1 MNKKWTEAQ
10 NLAISQKGK
19 TLLISAAAGS
29 GKTATLTERIV
40 RSLTDEDSPADISRL
55 LIVTFTRLA
64 ATELKQRISAAISA
78 EIAKN
83 PHNKHLSK
91 QMIMLESAKI
101 CTIDS
106 FYLDVVRSNFQRIG
120 LPSGFRLGDEGELA
134 LLRKSI
140 MEELLEEKYDSEAN
154 ENNSFADFVENFVEA
169 RNSDNLS
176 DIFLDLE
183 DKLSS
188 RPDGIDSLIS
198 FSKESSLGAKND
210 FFESHQG
217 KIIREYV
224 NDAFLYYSNA
234 FLKCCNIISSDEDVE
249 KAYFSSFSYDKQFC
263 ESMLDVLASG
273 DYTAVRE
280 KILSYSPIKLKSL
293 KGYHDKTI
301 ENIKAVRKNFS
312 SFIKEKVRSK
322 LFSYSQEE
330 ISFMMDRSSGVI
342 DHIYSILKE
351 FSERL
356 LAEKFRRK
364 VFDFRDIRNF
374 ALRIL
379 SDENGAPSEI
389 AVEYSEKYDEIY
401 IDEYQDVDPVQDL
414 IFRLIAKPDNRFM
427 VGDIKQSIYSFRGAD
442 PEIFA
447 QYKKSFPNISESGN
461 SDTAS
466 IFMSNNF
473 RCDEN
478 IIDYT
483 NRIFSFLFENCGD
496 SIGYTKEDDLIFSKI
511 EEGRV
516 LPSPTVNIAVITPD
530 DASGDDADINDSSVT
545 EDDTDTDPE
554 ALYIAR
560 EIDRLIKE
568 EVNADGT
575 KIEPRDIAV
584 IMRSSTAAPK
594 IANALS
600 LFSIPCADNS
610 KKDFFETP
618 DVMLVLSLLS
628 AIDNP
633 QKDIP
638 LAAVLYSPFFG
649 YTMDD
654 LIEIREGADSSYSL
668 FEALK
673 NYKNIPSPKTEL
685 IKKNEYFLEK
695 LELYRNFANI
705 SSIDKLIKFIYR
717 DLSVMSFAYGTNS
730 NLRKLYDLS
739 RKFEAGSFKGLNNF
753 IGYINALISESKIPS
768 SPEDDSAS
776 NTVKLISTHKSKG
789 LEFPVCFVC
798 GTQSQFNSDDRK
810 GNLLYSSNAGIGL
823 KLAHR
828 SGLAK
833 INTPMREAVSLSIE
847 RNQAEEEMRILY
859 VALTRARERLYISA
873 KTRSRYE
880 RVLQKA
886 SMNYDFAG
894 KFGVASCNCWL
905 DWILASSAPEF
916 SGKEF
921 RIDHFSKKDIFDI
934 NARQNSD
941 AEQMPLS
948 ENPDLTAA
956 LKERFEF
963 AYPLSHLNM
972 LPAKLSVSRLS
983 PNVLDDPD
991 NDSVFL
997 SEPDVSEICGI
1008 RDFLDS
1014 HNKVGAAEK
1023 GSATHLF
1030 MQFCNFENSHS
1041 NGVEKEL
1048 SRLVNEKFIPEQ
1060 LVSLINTDQVRM
1072 FFESDFYTLVK
1083 NAKKIYR
1090 EQRFNIMLPASRFTQ
1105 DKELASELENER
1117 ILVQGVIDLFFI
1129 TDSGE
1134 LILCDYKT
1142 DHLSSEEIKN
1152 PELARKKLTD
1162 RHKEQLTYY
1171 AMALYSILGKY
1182 PDRVFIYSLPL
1193 GNTVEIK
1200 IDV

>member
-10 NLAISQKGK
+10 DLAISQKGK

-40 RSLTDEDSPADISRL
+40 RSLTDENSPSDISRL

-106 FYLDVVRSNFQRIG
+106 FYLDIVRSNFQRIG
-120 LPSGFRLGDEGELA
+120 LPSGFRIGDEGELA
-134 LLRKSI
+134 LLRKNI
-140 MEELLEEKYDSEAN
+140 MEELLEEKYDSEAS
-154 ENNSFADFVENFVEA
+154 ENSSFANFVENFVEA

-198 FSKESSLGAKND
+198 FSRESSLGAKSD
-210 FFESHQG
+210 FFESSQG
-217 KIIREYV
+217 KIIREYA
-224 NDAFLYYSNA
+224 NDAFLYYSKA
-234 FLKCCNIISSDEDVE
+234 LLKSCNIISSDEDVE
-249 KAYFSSFSYDKQFC
+249 KAYLSSFSYDRQFC
-263 ESMLDVLASG
+263 EGMLEALTSG
-273 DYTAVRE
+273 TYVSARE
-280 KILSYSPIKLKSL
+280 KILSYSPITLKAL
-293 KGYHDKTI
+293 KGHHDEAI
-301 ENIKAVRKNFS
+301 ENIKAIRKKFS
-312 SFIKEKVRSK
+312 TFVKEKCQQK

-330 ISFMMDRSSGVI
+330 ISAMMERSSDVI
-342 DHIYSILKE
+342 DILYDILKE

-364 VFDFRDIRNF
+364 VFDFKDIRSF

-389 AVEYSEKYDEIY
+389 AVEYSKKYDEIY

-414 IFRLIAKPDNRFM
+414 IFRLIARPNNRFM

-447 QYKKSFPNISESGN
+447 QYKRSFPHISESGN

-473 RCDEN
+473 RCDKN

-483 NRIFSFLFENCGD
+483 NRIFSYVFGNCGD
-496 SIGYTKEDDLIFSKI
+496 SIGYSKEDDLIFSKV
-511 EEGRV
+511 EEGRT
-516 LPSPTVNIAVITPD
+516 LPSPIVNIAIITPN
-530 DASGDDADINDSSVT
+530 DASEDDADINASNIT
-545 EDDTDTDPE
+545 EDDTDPE

-594 IANALS
+594 IADALS

-654 LIEIREGADSSYSL
+654 LIEIRKATDPSYSL

-673 NYKNIPSPKTEL
+673 NYKDTASPKTETA
-685 IKKNEYFLEK
+685 KKNEYFLEK

-705 SSIDKLIKFIYR
+705 SPIDKLIKFIYR
-717 DLSVMSFAYGTNS
+717 DLSVMSFAYGTHS

-753 IGYINALISESKIPS
+753 IGYINALISENKIPS

-776 NTVKLISTHKSKG
+776 NTVKLISAHKSKG

-798 GTQSQFNSDDRK
+798 GTQSLFNADDRK
-810 GNLLYSSNAGIGL
+810 GNLLYSYYAGIGL
-823 KLAHR
+823 KLVHK

-847 RNQAEEEMRILY
+847 KNQAEEEMRILY
-859 VALTRARERLYISA
+859 VALTRARERLYITA

-880 RVLQKA
+880 KLLQKA
-886 SMNYDFAG
+886 YMNYEFTG
-894 KFGVASCNCWL
+894 KFGIASCNCWL

-921 RIDHFSKKDIFDI
+921 EISHFTKKDIIDI
-934 NARQNSD
+934 NTRQDSD
-941 AEQMPLS
+941 TEQITLS
-948 ENPDLTAA
+948 EDPHLIAV
-956 LKERFEF
+956 LKERFDF
-963 AYPLSHLNM
+963 VYPFSHLNM

-983 PNVLDDPD
+983 PNILDDPD
-991 NDSVFL
+991 SDSVSL
-997 SEPDVSEICGI
+997 SEPDISEICGI
-1008 RDFLDS
+1008 TDFLDA
-1014 HNKVGAAEK
+1014 HNKAGAAEK

-1030 MQFCNFENSHS
+1030 MQFCNFENSYN

-1048 SRLVNEKFIPEQ
+1048 SRLVSEKFIPEQ
-1060 LVSLINTDQVRM
+1060 LVSLINTDQLRM
-1072 FFESDFYTLVK
+1072 FFESDFYTLIK
-1083 NAKKIYR
+1083 DAKKVYR
-1090 EQRFNIMLPASRFTQ
+1090 EQRFNIMLPASHFTQ
-1105 DKELASELENER
+1105 DKELASELENEK

-1129 TDSGE
+1129 TASGE

-1142 DHLSSEEIKN
+1142 DHLSPKEIQD
-1152 PELARKKLTD
+1152 PELARKKLTE

-1171 AMALYSILGKY
+1171 AMALHSIFGKY

-1193 GNTVEIK
+1193 GNTIEIK
-1200 IDV
+1200 IDI